1 MSTVA
6 ASGASA
12 TGSRAVDAAMRD
24 LDGLVPDFGFAF
36 ASTKSGLESAL
47 TALRQAAPKAAALG
61 CTTAGELS
69 ERGLTRGSVSVLL
82 VHSDELTTRLELAQA
97 ISRNAAS
104 AADLLCAG
112 YARAAAEAKLNGRL
126 DSTTVALID
135 GLCGVGEKVV
145 GGMMRATRPY
155 QQVVGGAA
163 GDEGKFQSTWV
174 GSYERLVSD
183 GAAALH
189 LFGPAPWGVGVN
201 HGLKPMT
208 PKMRVTRASGNVV
221 HELDGKP
228 AFQAYRAFA
237 RSRGVELTRENAK
250 TFLINNELGVF
261 FLSQLARAR
270 APLSVGDDESLTCA
284 AEIGEGASVTILGG
298 SRDDLVAAARAAAEE
313 ARENLRGARAAAVLL
328 FDCICRGAILEQEFE
343 REIAAVREVFPSTPL
358 SGFLTYGEIA
368 RYRGRLEGW
377 HNTTAVVVAI
387 PSTR

>member
-12 TGSRAVDAAMRD
+12 TGSRAVDVAMRD
-24 LDGLVPDFGFAF
+24 LDGLTPDFAFAF
-36 ASTKSGLESAL
+36 ASTKNGLDGAL
-47 TALRQAAPKAAALG
+47 TALREAAPRAATLG

-69 ERGLTRGSVSVLL
+69 EQGLARGSVSVLL
-82 VHSDELTTRLELAQA
+82 VHSDEMTSRLEFAQTV
-97 ISRNAAS
+97 SRDAGS
-104 AADLLCAG
+104 AAEALCAG
-112 YARAAAEAKLNGRL
+112 YARAAAEARGKGRL

-163 GDEGKFQSTWV
+163 GDDGKFQSTWV
-174 GSYERLVSD
+174 GTSDRLASD

-189 LFGPAPWGVGVN
+189 LFGSRPWGVGVN
-201 HGLKPMT
+201 HGLKPVT

-228 AFQAYRAFA
+228 AFDAYREFA

-270 APLSVGDDESLTCA
+270 APLSVGEDGSLACA

-298 SRDDLVAAARAAAEE
+298 SRDDLVAAARAAAVE
-313 ARENLRGARAAAVLL
+313 ARENLRGTRAAAVLL
-328 FDCICRGAILEQEFE
+328 FDCICRGAILEDEFE

-358 SGFLTYGEIA
+358 AGFLTYGEIA
-368 RYRGRLEGW
+368 RYRGRLDGW

-387 PSTR
+387 PATR